1 LQNLDTSGDDFVTD
15 AVAGNGSDSVGVHY
29 IRSYLAALAGAAI
42 LVSACGGSDDTDTPT
57 PPAVA
62 LAVERVFP
70 ALSFALPVALLQ
82 APGDSTRWF
91 VVEQGGRVRVF
102 ANSPQ
107 VFTFFTFADISHLV
121 SASGEMGLLGMA
133 FHPNFP
139 TNPRV
144 YLSYTNEDAGRVN
157 RVSEFR
163 LNVAGNVDTTP
174 GMERV
179 ILSVPQP
186 AANHNGGQIA
196 FGPDGFLYVGRGD
209 GGGANDQLHG
219 PIGNG
224 QSLTTLLGK
233 ILRIDVNSVVP
244 YGIPSGPA
252 GNPFAGNQRCLNGI
266 SALGQNC
273 PEIYAWGFRNP
284 WRWSFDRGTDT
295 LWVGDVGQ
303 NAIEEVDRVDRG
315 GNYGWRCFEGT
326 RATGLPCGP
335 AQDLLPPVAEYPRAE
350 GTAVTG
356 GYVYRGSAIPGL
368 AGRYVFGDF
377 GSGKVWHIAADTPP
391 TMVMTG
397 GLASGLNISSFAE
410 DLAGELYVVD
420 YSGGIYRL
428 IRK

>member
-1 LQNLDTSGDDFVTD
+1 MENLDTGGDDFVAD

-42 LVSACGGSDDTDTPT
+42 LASGCGGGDDASDTPPA

-107 VFTFFTFADISHLV
+107 VFTFLTFANISDRV

-133 FHPNFP
+133 FHPDFP
-139 TNPRV
+139 ANPRV

-163 LNVAGNVDTTP
+163 LNLGGNVDTLT
-174 GMERV
+174 ERI

-186 AANHNGGQIA
+186 DANHNGGQIA
-196 FGPDGFLYVGRGD
+196 FGPDGFLYIGRGD
-209 GGGANDQLHG
+209 GGGANDEGHG

-233 ILRIDVNSVVP
+233 MLRIDVNAAAP

-252 GNPFAGNQRCLNGI
+252 GNPFATNPRCVNG
-266 SALGQNC
+266 SGAQNC

-326 RATGLPCGP
+326 RATGLACGA
-335 AQDLLPPVAEYPRAE
+335 AQNLLPPVAEYPRAE

-391 TMVMTG
+391 TLSMTG
-397 GLASGLNISSFAE
+397 GVATGLNISSFAE
-410 DLAGELYVVD
+410 DIAGELYVVD
-420 YSGGIYRL
+420 YGGGIYRL
-428 IRK
+428 VRR